1 MEHREISSQLWV
13 QVHNLPIEYISKENA
28 QNIGALL
35 GKVLEVDFSSD
46 GLVCMSRFLRVKVEF
61 EVSKSLK
68 SGFFLDRDPLLDI

>member
-1 MEHREISSQLWV
+1 MEHRGISSQFWV

-28 QNIGALL
+28 QNIGAIL

-68 SGFFLDRDPLLDI
+68 SGFFP